1 MLVLIVFYKV
11 LSHMHRFKTPNKLM
25 AVGLAVKTLSSI
37 TDSLCDLQQVTYLC
51 GKYESQSK
59 PTKLQIT
66 CGSAP
71 RLPNC
76 FHFLLL
82 F

>member
-1 MLVLIVFYKV
+1 
-11 LSHMHRFKTPNKLM
+11 M
-25 AVGLAVKTLSSI
+25 AQGLAVKTLSSV
-37 TDSLCDLQQVTYLC
+37 TDSLCDLQQVTYLR

-66 CGSAP
+66 CRSVP
-71 RLPNC
+71 WLPNC
-76 FHFLLL
+76 FCFLL